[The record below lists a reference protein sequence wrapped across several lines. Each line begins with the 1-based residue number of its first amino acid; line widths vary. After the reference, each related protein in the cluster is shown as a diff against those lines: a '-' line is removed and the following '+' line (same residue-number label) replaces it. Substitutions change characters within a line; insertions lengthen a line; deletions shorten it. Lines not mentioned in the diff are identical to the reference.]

1 MKKTSSKAKAK
12 EKENTAAELLAAI
25 EILGKEKNI
34 DREVLLDAI
43 ENSLMQ
49 ACKSHFGRTDN
60 IHVFMNRDTCEYSV
74 KAEKTVVEEVTDPMI
89 EISPEEAK
97 RIDPKL
103 QLGDKAFVE
112 IESKGF
118 GRISTQIAKN
128 VILQKIREEERKVLF
143 EQYAQLEKEV
153 VSGIIQR
160 TGGYNNSISVN
171 IGRCDATLPEN
182 EQVAGEVLEP
192 TQKVKVYILD
202 VRDTSKGPRIQ
213 VSRSHPNLVIRLFE
227 EQVTEIQDGIV
238 EIKGIAREA
247 GSRTKISVW
256 SNDPNVDAVG
266 ACIGVNSARVNA
278 VRRELGG
285 EHIDIIQWDENPSQL
300 IENALNPA
308 KVVAI
313 AADIEEKRAI
323 VIVPDNQLSLAIGQK
338 GQNVRLA
345 HRLTDFAIDIKSLT
359 EAYEL
364 GLLDGY
370 TSDEE
375 EEYDED
381 EYEDGEYEDGEYED
395 GEYEDDEYKDG
406 EEEPAEAE
414 DADEAEADA
423 DADEAEAEG
432 SDED

>member
-12 EKENTAAELLAAI
+12 EKDNTAAELLAAI

-89 EISPEEAK
+89 EISPEDAR

-143 EQYAQLEKEV
+143 DQYAQLEKEV

-171 IGRCDATLPEN
+171 IGRCDAILPEN

-313 AADIEEKRAI
+313 AADIEEKKAI

-370 TSDEE
+370 TSDEDD
-375 EEYDED
+375 EYDED
-381 EYEDGEYEDGEYED
+381 EYEEYED
-395 GEYEDDEYKDG
+395 GEYEDDAYEDG
-406 EEEPAEAE
+406 EEES
-414 DADEAEADA
+414 DEADA
-423 DADEAEAEG
+423 DDEAEAESDADADAEEAEADG

>member
-12 EKENTAAELLAAI
+12 EKDNTAAELLAAI

-89 EISPEEAK
+89 EISPEDAR
-97 RIDPKL
+97 RIDPRL
-103 QLGDKAFVE
+103 SLGDKAFVE

-143 EQYAQLEKEV
+143 DQYAQLEKEV

-171 IGRCDATLPEN
+171 IGRCDAILPEN

-313 AADIEEKRAI
+313 AADIEEKKAI

-370 TSDEE
+370 TSDEDD
-375 EEYDED
+375 EYDED
-381 EYEDGEYEDGEYED
+381 EYEEYED
-395 GEYEDDEYKDG
+395 GEYEDDAYEDG
-406 EEEPAEAE
+406 EEES
-414 DADEAEADA
+414 DEADA
-423 DADEAEAEG
+423 DDEAEAESDADADAEEAEADG